1 MLQDYVRFAWNG
13 IMNRGLRSWLTIL
26 GIVIGVAAIIS
37 LITVG
42 QGMQNSI
49 QEQFEKLGI
58 RNIRIVPG
66 SLSGPPSAFFVL
78 DNEIIDRTEAVGVV
92 EYVDKVMIGSGVL
105 EFNNQEKF
113 VTVMGYDVALADKG
127 FADVDVNAE
136 SGRLFLPGDR
146 GVLVAGSNVGENF
159 FDRKI
164 NAKNKVLLN
173 DEKFRVIG
181 IFSKTGTGIDD
192 RIYIPLKDARNLF
205 NRPNDINVLVVKVKD
220 GVAIEDAQ
228 EVIER
233 ELLRNF
239 DDEDFDILTPEQIL
253 KEINAILGAVQSV
266 VAGIATI
273 SLLVGA
279 VGIMNSMFTSVLERT
294 RDIGLMKAVGA
305 RNSNIAAIFFAEA
318 GIMGVIG
325 GVLGILLGTAL
336 AYGVGFAA
344 KAAGFPLLS
353 IRLDPVI
360 VIAALLISFLV
371 GAIAGLLPALQAAR
385 LRPVDALR
393 YE

>member
-78 DNEIIDRTEAVGVV
+78 DNEIIDRTEAVDVV

-113 VTVMGYDVALADKG
+113 VTVMGYDAALADKG

-164 NAKNKVLLN
+164 NAKNKVLIN

-220 GVAIEDAQ
+220 GIAIEDAQ
-228 EVIER
+228 KVIER